1 MKKRSEQMGYRVGI
15 DTGGTFT
22 DVVLLDEETGAVTT
36 RKVASTPDDPGRA
49 VLEGLQALGKSPG
62 SIGSLVLGT
71 TTTTN
76 AAVQRKGAAL
86 FYITTAGFEDVPHL
100 QRADKPDPYDL
111 QWVKPRALVD
121 RRHCLGIAER
131 IGPEGQVLQPL
142 TEEELARMG
151 DRVAAWLAEA
161 DSTGRPATVFD
172 THAVAVNLLFSY
184 ANGAHERVVA
194 AYLGGRFPGLSVS
207 LSSEVSPLWRE
218 YERANTTILDAF
230 TRPLLRRF
238 LTGLAQRLKA
248 EGYAAPLSVMKSN
261 GGQMLAAAAA
271 ERPIQLL
278 LSGLAGGVVAGR
290 AAGAAQGCDNVIT
303 LDMGGTSTDVAVV
316 VEGELT
322 YTTEYQLEFGQPV
335 SIPSLDVVTIGAGGG
350 SIAWLDKGGLLKVG
364 PRSAGAVPGPACYA
378 LGGGEPTVTDAN
390 LVLGRLG
397 PNSLLGGT
405 MALNSAAAFRTLK
418 ALAAQLGTSVE
429 DAALAIIAI
438 ANENMANSI
447 RVLTVERGIDPRSFA
462 LVAFGGAGP
471 LHGTEVA
478 QILGI
483 PRVIVPPDPGVA
495 SALGALL
502 TTPRVDAQRTY
513 VRRGENVSI
522 EELNGVLADLARNA
536 RADLAAEGYAEA
548 PDIRATISIRYLGQS
563 HELDVPLPDA
573 RLAAGGLA
581 KLVECFHEQH
591 EASYGYRIASERI
604 EVTGCS
610 VTASGKGLT
619 LPRARGERPAAQA
632 AQPHRREVHDGTARK
647 EWPVYRREALSPGSI
662 LIGPAIVE
670 GYDAVVL
677 IPKGIEGRIAADS
690 ALIME
695 GSAGTFVA
703 RSPTEPVTL
712 GIVNNALVNIC
723 REMGTAM
730 VRTAYSPIF
739 NESRDFSCALFDR
752 HGQLLA
758 QGEYCPA
765 QLGAIVYTVECLLK
779 ELGGRVLSPGDVMI
793 HNDPYRGGCH
803 MPEHLMVKPIYH
815 DGELV
820 AYAAIIAHFA
830 EIGGMVVGSFAATAT
845 EVFQEG
851 LRLPPVLL
859 MRGGERVQEVWDIMM
874 ANHRTPRHTWG
885 DLHAMLGALNV
896 AEQRYADLC
905 AKYGAAFLAAA
916 TVALLDYAER
926 WMRAEI
932 AAIPDGVYEFED
944 YLEDDG
950 VDAGPINMR
959 VKVTVDGERFVA
971 DYTASDRQARGP
983 VNATRG
989 VTISA
994 TYNALYQLADKAIPR
1009 NAGCYRKVEVLTR
1022 PGTCLDVAFPAP
1034 SVGGNTETQPR
1045 IVFLVLGALAAA
1057 VPERVSASEGCTAC
1071 NFLIG
1076 GENPKTGEYFA
1087 HYHFEASGWGGRST
1101 ADGND
1106 VQNHIIGNC
1115 RITPIEVF
1123 ETRFPVTVLSYE
1135 LIPDFRGDRAVSRR
1149 PGEPSRDAYRRAG
1162 DAREHADGLQPTWA
1176 VATVRR
1182 QARAAGKGERP

>member
-1 MKKRSEQMGYRVGI
+1 M
-15 DTGGTFT
+15 
-22 DVVLLDEETGAVTT
+22 
-36 RKVASTPDDPGRA
+36 
-49 VLEGLQALGKSPG
+49 
-62 SIGSLVLGT
+62 
-71 TTTTN
+71 
-76 AAVQRKGAAL
+76 
-86 FYITTAGFEDVPHL
+86 
-100 QRADKPDPYDL
+100 
-111 QWVKPRALVD
+111 
-121 RRHCLGIAER
+121 
-131 IGPEGQVLQPL
+131 
-142 TEEELARMG
+142 
-151 DRVAAWLAEA
+151 
-161 DSTGRPATVFD
+161 
-172 THAVAVNLLFSY
+172 
-184 ANGAHERVVA
+184 
-194 AYLGGRFPGLSVS
+194 
-207 LSSEVSPLWRE
+207 
-218 YERANTTILDAF
+218 
-230 TRPLLRRF
+230 
-238 LTGLAQRLKA
+238 
-248 EGYAAPLSVMKSN
+248 
-261 GGQMLAAAAA
+261 
-271 ERPIQLL
+271 
-278 LSGLAGGVVAGR
+278 
-290 AAGAAQGCDNVIT
+290 
-303 LDMGGTSTDVAVV
+303 
-316 VEGELT
+316 
-322 YTTEYQLEFGQPV
+322 
-335 SIPSLDVVTIGAGGG
+335 
-350 SIAWLDKGGLLKVG
+350 
-364 PRSAGAVPGPACYA
+364 
-378 LGGGEPTVTDAN
+378 
-390 LVLGRLG
+390 
-397 PNSLLGGT
+397 
-405 MALNSAAAFRTLK
+405 
-418 ALAAQLGTSVE
+418 
-429 DAALAIIAI
+429 
-438 ANENMANSI
+438 
-447 RVLTVERGIDPRSFA
+447 
-462 LVAFGGAGP
+462 
-471 LHGTEVA
+471 
-478 QILGI
+478 
-483 PRVIVPPDPGVA
+483 
-495 SALGALL
+495 
-502 TTPRVDAQRTY
+502 
-513 VRRGENVSI
+513 
-522 EELNGVLADLARNA
+522 
-536 RADLAAEGYAEA
+536 
-548 PDIRATISIRYLGQS
+548 RYLGQS
-563 HELDVPLPDA
+563 HELDVPLRDA
-573 RLAAGGLA
+573 RLADGGLA

-591 EASYGYRIASERI
+591 EANYGYRIASERI

-670 GYDAVVL
+670 GYDAVAL

-695 GSAGTFVA
+695 GSAGPFVA

-739 NESRDFSCALFDR
+739 NESHDFSCALFDR
-752 HGQLLA
+752 NGQLLA

-905 AKYGAAFLAAA
+905 AKYGASFLAAA

-950 VDAGPINMR
+950 VDPGPVNMR

-1009 NAGCYRKVEVLTR
+1009 NAGCYRNVEVLTR
-1022 PGTCLDVAFPAP
+1022 AGTCLDVAFPAP
-1034 SVGGNTETQPR
+1034 SVGGNTETQ
-1045 IVFLVLGALAAA
+1045 A
-1057 VPERVSASEGCTAC
+1057 ENRVSRPWRAGR
-1071 NFLIG
+1071 
-1076 GENPKTGEYFA
+1076 
-1087 HYHFEASGWGGRST
+1087 GRS
-1101 ADGND
+1101 
-1106 VQNHIIGNC
+1106 
-1115 RITPIEVF
+1115 R
-1123 ETRFPVTVLSYE
+1123 TRQRQRGLHGMQLPDRRRKSEDRRVLRP
-1135 LIPDFRGDRAVSRR
+1135 LPFRGERLGRQADR
-1149 PGEPSRDAYRRAG
+1149 
-1162 DAREHADGLQPTWA
+1162 
-1176 VATVRR
+1176 RR
-1182 QARAAGKGERP
+1182 Q